1 MPPHRAAKLIGLIF
15 GCLVVGVMLFMMIAV
30 LSGMLSG
37 DK

>member
-1 MPPHRAAKLIGLIF
+1 MAPHRAAKVIGLIF
-15 GCLVVGVMLFMMIAV
+15 GFLVVGVMLFMMIAV

>member
-1 MPPHRAAKLIGLIF
+1 MAPHRATKMIGVIF